1 MCIHPHFDVQQGYSP
16 FCRRLLRRYCVP
28 GTSASAAVL
37 GRQQAYFLS
46 YDRITVTDTLAQG
59 AADLAEDARQLLLEL
74 DRDVPGAAS
83 INAECRPP
91 IDVLET
97 ATAVEVVVDVPGVPP
112 DALRVAVRRSTLL
125 VVGAKLSD
133 PPDSSAKFH
142 LAERSFGRFARAV
155 RIGGAFD
162 ASRATAH
169 ASAGLLRVVL
179 PRIEDRRGRVM
190 VIAVQRG

>member
-1 MCIHPHFDVQQGYSP
+1 MIQK
-16 FCRRLLRRYCVP
+16 
-28 GTSASAAVL
+28 
-37 GRQQAYFLS
+37 
-46 YDRITVTDTLAQG
+46 VTLDSLHQG

-91 IDVLET
+91 LDVLET
-97 ATAVEVVVDVPGVPP
+97 ATAVEVVVDVPGVSP

-125 VVGAKLSD
+125 VVGAKITG
-133 PPDSSAKFH
+133 PPDTSAKFH

-169 ASAGLLRVVL
+169 AAAGLLRVVL
-179 PRIEDRRGRVM
+179 PRIEERRGRVV
-190 VIAVQRG
+190 VIPVQSE